1 MTALPCSG
9 GTGNGLLQPDELTD
23 WPGAVAGV
31 AGALLEEA
39 GEVPDGPGL
48 AEPADPAG
56 VDSATCRA
64 GEVIP
69 AA

>member
-1 MTALPCSG
+1 MTALPCNG

-23 WPGAVAGV
+23 WPGAVDGV
-31 AGALLEEA
+31 GGELLDDA
-39 GEVPDGPGL
+39 GEVPDDPGL
-48 AEPADPAG
+48 AEPAG

>member
-9 GTGNGLLQPDELTD
+9 GTGNGLLQPDGPTD
-23 WPGAVAGV
+23 WAGAVDGV
-31 AGALLEEA
+31 AGALLDDA
-39 GEVPDGPGL
+39 GGVLEDPGL
-48 AEPADPAG
+48 ADPAG
-56 VDSATCRA
+56 VDSATCPA